1 MCAALLYK
9 SYSSVLHSNLKVIS
23 AAVAEQRIFKLYI
36 GVQYSTILL
45 CSSTVEQYRSTAVQY
60 EIRLRMICRCLVLC
74 RSSTAVQSS
83 VQYKYN
89 TVL

>member
-1 MCAALLYK
+1 M
-9 SYSSVLHSNLKVIS
+9 S

-36 GVQYSTILL
+36 EVQYSTILL
-45 CSSTVEQYRSTAVQY
+45 CSSTVQQYRSTAVQY
-60 EIRLRMICRCLVLC
+60 EIRLRMICRCLVMY

-89 TVL
+89 TVQ